1 MRQLFKRRWLTFNNW
16 HIKQGAFL
24 RPFLFIIQPNF
35 FIQAKV
41 VDILYIRNLKV
52 DAIVGIF
59 SWEKRIRQPI
69 HLDLEI
75 AIDIRQAASTDDIA
89 YALDYKTVSTRL
101 TNYISQSEW
110 HLIETLA
117 EKVASLLMDE
127 FGVTW
132 LRLRLSK
139 PAALPAADS
148 VGLVIERG
156 SQQIRPLFG

>member
-1 MRQLFKRRWLTFNNW
+1 M
-16 HIKQGAFL
+16 
-24 RPFLFIIQPNF
+24 
-35 FIQAKV
+35 
-41 VDILYIRNLKV
+41 DILYIRNLKV
-52 DAIVGIF
+52 EAIVGIF

-69 HLDLEI
+69 HLDLEV
-75 AIDIRQAASTDDIA
+75 AIDIRQAAQTDDIR
-89 YALDYKTVSTRL
+89 YALDYKTVSVRL
-101 TNYISQSEW
+101 TEYISQSEW

-117 EKVASLLMDE
+117 EKVAALLMEE

-156 SQQIRPLFG
+156 NKNARCLFQQD

>member
-1 MRQLFKRRWLTFNNW
+1 M
-16 HIKQGAFL
+16 
-24 RPFLFIIQPNF
+24 
-35 FIQAKV
+35 
-41 VDILYIRNLKV
+41 DILYIRNLKV

-75 AIDIRQAASTDDIA
+75 AIDIRQAAATDDIHF
-89 YALDYKTVSTRL
+89 ALDYKTVSTRL
-101 TNYISQSEW
+101 TQYISQSEW

-117 EKVASLLMDE
+117 EKVAALLMVE

-139 PAALPAADS
+139 PAALPTADS

-156 SQQIRPLFG
+156 DKGARRLFQSDD

>member
-1 MRQLFKRRWLTFNNW
+1 M
-16 HIKQGAFL
+16 
-24 RPFLFIIQPNF
+24 
-35 FIQAKV
+35 
-41 VDILYIRNLKV
+41 DILYIRNLKV
-52 DAIVGIF
+52 EAIVGIF

-75 AIDIRQAASTDDIA
+75 AIDIRQAAQTDDIR
-89 YALDYKTVSTRL
+89 YALDYKTVSVRL
-101 TNYISQSEW
+101 TDYISQSEW

-117 EKVASLLMDE
+117 EKVAALLMDE

-156 SQQIRPLFG
+156 DKMARCLFEPE

>member
-1 MRQLFKRRWLTFNNW
+1 M
-16 HIKQGAFL
+16 
-24 RPFLFIIQPNF
+24 
-35 FIQAKV
+35 
-41 VDILYIRNLKV
+41 DILYIRNLKV

-75 AIDIRQAASTDDIA
+75 AIDIRQAAQTDDIHF
-89 YALDYKTVSTRL
+89 ALDYKTVSTRL
-101 TNYISQSEW
+101 TDYISQSEW

-117 EKVASLLMDE
+117 EKVAALLMTE
-127 FGVTW
+127 FGVSW

-156 SQQIRPLFG
+156 DPNARCLFQSF